1 MSWRTVVISRRA
13 KLDYKM
19 GYMAVR
25 NEEGVQNVFLDEI
38 HTLLI
43 ESTGVSLTAALLSE
57 LMKCK
62 IKVIF
67 CDEKHNPS
75 SELIPY
81 YGSHDT
87 SAKIRNQLAWDET
100 IKKEVWKAIVK
111 DKIFQQK
118 EVLLERGLSQ
128 SELLKEYIDEVEFGD
143 ESNREGHAAKVY
155 FNAVFGKSFSRS
167 DENGINA
174 ALNYGYS
181 ILLST
186 FNKEIVSLG
195 YITQIGIFHNNMFN
209 HFNLGS
215 DLMETFRIL
224 VDRKVLSLEPNELTK
239 EVKYALLDILNDY
252 VIFDGQ
258 RTLVQVAMKRY
269 CKNVMDALDNR
280 DVSMLRFYRYEL

>member
-155 FNAVFGKSFSRS
+155 FNAIFGKSFSRS

-215 DLMETFRIL
+215 DLMEPFRIL

>member
-100 IKKEVWKAIVK
+100 IKKEVWKAIIK

-155 FNAVFGKSFSRS
+155 FNAIFGKSFSRS

-215 DLMETFRIL
+215 DLMEPFRIL

>member
-155 FNAVFGKSFSRS
+155 FNAIFGKSFSRS

-209 HFNLGS
+209 HLNLGS
-215 DLMETFRIL
+215 DLMEPFRIL

>member
-215 DLMETFRIL
+215 DLMEPFRIL

-280 DVSMLRFYRYEL
+280 DVSMLQFYRYEL

>member
-128 SELLKEYIDEVEFGD
+128 SELLKEYIDEVEF
-143 ESNREGHAAKVY
+143 
-155 FNAVFGKSFSRS
+155 
-167 DENGINA
+167 
-174 ALNYGYS
+174 
-181 ILLST
+181 
-186 FNKEIVSLG
+186 
-195 YITQIGIFHNNMFN
+195 
-209 HFNLGS
+209 
-215 DLMETFRIL
+215 
-224 VDRKVLSLEPNELTK
+224 
-239 EVKYALLDILNDY
+239 
-252 VIFDGQ
+252 
-258 RTLVQVAMKRY
+258 
-269 CKNVMDALDNR
+269 
-280 DVSMLRFYRYEL
+280 

>member
-155 FNAVFGKSFSRS
+155 FNAIFGKSFSRS

-215 DLMETFRIL
+215 DLMEPFRIL

-280 DVSMLRFYRYEL
+280 DVSMLQFYRYEL